1 VQCHED
7 SFERWTRAA
16 LSFEIDAS
24 GLIADCQEQRSHLRS
39 VLTFWHS
46 HPVPTARER
55 IRAELTTE
63 ITDAAR
69 RQLAEVGA
77 AALSLRAV
85 ARELGMASSAVY
97 RYFPSRDD
105 LLTRLIIDGYDD
117 LGAAAEAA
125 DLPSAAPVERWLAVC
140 RAVRTWALA
149 HPHEY
154 ALLYGSP
161 VPGYAAPADT
171 VPAAS
176 RVGVVLGRILGEAA
190 RSGAL
195 PETAGERDRD
205 LVSDDAV
212 AVLGGDHP
220 AIDETVRVR
229 GLLAWSALFGTI
241 SFELFGHFVGSVED
255 ADRYFDRVIT
265 DLAHLIGF

>member
-1 VQCHED
+1 MP
-7 SFERWTRAA
+7 S
-16 LSFEIDAS
+16 
-24 GLIADCQEQRSHLRS
+24 
-39 VLTFWHS
+39 
-46 HPVPTARER
+46 ARER
-55 IRAELTTE
+55 VRAELTEE
-63 ITDAAR
+63 IADAAR

-85 ARELGMASSAVY
+85 AREVGMVSSAVY
-97 RYFPSRDD
+97 RYFPSRDE

-125 DLPSAAPVERWLAVC
+125 DVPSAPPAERWLVVC
-140 RAVRTWALA
+140 RAVRAWALA

-161 VPGYAAPADT
+161 VPGYQAPKDT

-176 RVGVVLGRILGEAA
+176 RVGIVLGRILGEAA
-190 RSGAL
+190 WAGLL
-195 PETAGERDRD
+195 PDGTGERDPG
-205 LVSDDAV
+205 LISDDAV

-220 AIDETVRVR
+220 AIDESVRVR
-229 GLLAWSALFGTI
+229 ALLAWSALYGTI

-255 ADRYFDRVIT
+255 ADRYFDRVMT
-265 DLAHLIGF
+265 DLATLIGFAA

>member
-1 VQCHED
+1 
-7 SFERWTRAA
+7 
-16 LSFEIDAS
+16 
-24 GLIADCQEQRSHLRS
+24 
-39 VLTFWHS
+39 VLAIGHHRT
-46 HPVPTARER
+46 VPSARER
-55 IRAELTTE
+55 VRAELTAE

-85 ARELGMASSAVY
+85 AREVGMVSSAVY

-125 DLPSAAPVERWLAVC
+125 DAPSAPPVERWLAVC
-140 RAVRTWALA
+140 RAVRAWAIA

-161 VPGYAAPADT
+161 VPGYQAPKDT

-190 RSGAL
+190 VAGVL
-195 PETAGERDRD
+195 PPAAGERDAG

-212 AVLGGDHP
+212 AVLGGEHP
-220 AIDETVRVR
+220 AIDETVRVHA
-229 GLLAWSALFGTI
+229 LLAWSALFGTI

-255 ADRYFDRVIT
+255 GDRYFDRVIT
-265 DLAHLIGF
+265 DLAALIGF